1 LTARLLKSSM
11 PVSKL
16 PYPDYKLKSGWNALL
31 PARAPNPKLAEKI
44 EVDVAI
50 VGAGFTGISAAK
62 RWREL
67 QPDATIAL
75 LDSSEIG
82 EGNPGRNS
90 GFLLEISLAEDADA
104 KNIAKMAVSNKLIS
118 ETMQHI
124 VSEVQKSGMDCDI
137 KRAGTYRAAASDTGN
152 RSLKKYQA
160 FLEATKTPFEE
171 LDKNEL
177 KQRLGTSFYQA
188 GLYSPHCYLVQ
199 PASVIRALAT
209 SLPNDINLFEN
220 TAALNLT
227 ENKNGWTIKTAHG
240 SIQSKKVVLANNAFS
255 KDLGIGKSCLAAMYT
270 YAGLTPQL
278 EPGLL
283 ECLGSDKNWGL
294 LPTHRLGSTL
304 RRTADGRLLIRSHYG
319 YEAESS
325 INVIRAKLHSRMQT
339 RFPQLD
345 QIVFEQIWGGAV
357 GFTFNGGALWGEA
370 KPDLFVSA
378 GCNGGGTV
386 KGTLLGRLLADLAN
400 GKEVPNVAKLFG
412 KASWM
417 PPDPFR
423 ALGFHLASLLESI
436 QGHKE
441 L

>member
-1 LTARLLKSSM
+1 M
-11 PVSKL
+11 PVSKP
-16 PYPDYKLKSGWNALL
+16 PYPDYKFKSGWNALL
-31 PARAPNPKLAEKI
+31 PARIPNPELAEKI

-67 QPDATIAL
+67 QPGATIAL

-104 KNIAKMAVSNKLIS
+104 KNIEKMAASNKLIS

-124 VSEVQKSGMDCDI
+124 VTEVQNSGVDCDI
-137 KRAGTYRAAASDTGN
+137 KRAGTYRAAASNIGN
-152 RSLKKYQA
+152 RSLKKYQD
-160 FLEATKTPFEE
+160 FLETAKLPFEK
-171 LDKNEL
+171 LDKSEL
-177 KQRLGTSFYQA
+177 QHRLGTSFYQA

-199 PASVIRALAT
+199 PASIIRTLAT
-209 SLPNDINLFEN
+209 GLASDIDLFEN

-227 ENKNGWTIKTAHG
+227 ENKNKNGWTIKTTNG
-240 SIQSKKVVLANNAFS
+240 SIKSKKVVLANNAFS
-255 KDLGIGKSCLAAMYT
+255 KDLGIGKSYLVAMYT

-278 EPGLL
+278 EPELL
-283 ECLGSDKNWGL
+283 GCLGSDENWGL

-304 RRTADGRLLIRSHYG
+304 RRTSDGRLLVRSHYS

-325 INVIRAKLHSRMQT
+325 IEVIRKKLRSRMKN
-339 RFPQLD
+339 RFPQLG
-345 QIVFEQIWGGAV
+345 QIEFEQLWGGAT
-357 GFTFNGGALWGEA
+357 GFTGNGGALWGEA
-370 KPDLFVSA
+370 KPGLFVSA

-400 GKEVPNVAKLFG
+400 GEEVPDVASLFG

-423 ALGFHLASLLESI
+423 ALGFHLVSLLESM
-436 QGHKE
+436 QGRKE